1 MKLTPPYILLLIL
14 LLPTHLLLAQT
25 SDSLEVEVEKSN
37 EETFILKPTIGLGAG
52 SLKFYGDV
60 LDMKYG
66 NPIIGRFAYELS
78 IANDLTDFLK
88 LKLYVLWGQTSAN
101 ERNTDRNL
109 NFKSRISTGGVILNY
124 NFHHLL
130 NKNRTLSPFIGLG
143 IESLEF
149 HSKTDLYDQYG
160 NQYHYWSDGSI
171 RNLPEDAPNAS
182 DAIRIQ
188 RDYFYETDLRES
200 NYDGYGKYPER
211 TWAVPI
217 GTGFI
222 MHLSKHLDFV
232 LSSFL
237 HLSFSDL
244 IDNITKESEGD
255 RMGLHL
261 GNKGKDKLLFTSVSL
276 HYNFQI
282 EEAKRI
288 EKLNQKNIDY
298 LAIDGG
304 DYDQDGVNDF
314 IDECHVTPPNVK
326 VNEKGCPLD
335 SDKDGIPDYAD
346 VELNTSFG
354 VPVLPDGSTFTDQ
367 LILKDYLDYMDS
379 TGLSNAETIYRKMG
393 NNNYKSKKYMVQ
405 VGSFKTGIDNEDI
418 NRFLSIA
425 DVKITTYGD
434 TLTVITVG
442 NYDNLPDALKRKIQL
457 TEQGY
462 ATAEIVSQNDKGIIE
477 TVGDEDNNKPVNNKQ
492 PLANK
497 DDETFYRVQLGAFNK
512 KQPLSDFTGVS
523 DLLEIKTDDGLF
535 RYFSGSFKDKNNAE
549 QHKNEMKQK
558 GFQDSFVAEYKG
570 GNRVA
575 IYGSGNDINV
585 TNPPGS
591 KYKKEN
597 ISYRVQLGI
606 FRNQLP
612 KEILGEY
619 LKLGTVETIKEG
631 ELTRYVSGNFKSYT
645 EAENLKNE
653 LIVKGFETAFVISF
667 HNQEMISVK
676 EAKALTE

>member
-1 MKLTPPYILLLIL
+1 MKLTSAHILLLIL
-14 LLPTHLLLAQT
+14 LLPARLLLAQS
-25 SDSLEVEVEKSN
+25 SDSLEVEAGKSN
-37 EETFILKPTIGLGAG
+37 EETLILKPTIGLGAG

-101 ERNTDRNL
+101 ERSAARNL

-211 TWAVPI
+211 TWAMPL
-217 GTGFI
+217 GLGFT

-232 LSSFL
+232 FSGFL
-237 HLSFSDL
+237 HFTFSDL
-244 IDNITKESEGD
+244 IDNVTKESEGD
-255 RMGLHL
+255 RMGLHP

-282 EEAKRI
+282 DEAKRK
-288 EKLNQKNIDY
+288 EKINQKSVDY

-335 SDKDGIPDYAD
+335 LDKDGIPDYAD
-346 VELNTSFG
+346 VELNTSLG
-354 VPVLPDGSTFTDQ
+354 MPVLPDGSTFTDQ

-462 ATAEIVSQNDKGIIE
+462 ATAEIVSQNDRGIIE
-477 TVGDEDNNKPVNNKQ
+477 TVGDEDNNKPVNYKQ
-492 PLANK
+492 PLADN
-497 DDETFYRVQLGAFNK
+497 DDQTFYRVQLGAFNK
-512 KQPLSDFTGVS
+512 KQPLSDFTGVA
-523 DLLEIKTDDGLF
+523 DLLEIKTDDGLY
-535 RYFSGSFKDKNNAE
+535 RYFSGSFKDKNSAE

-570 GNRVA
+570 GKRVA
-575 IYGSGNDINV
+575 IYGSGSDANA
-585 TNPPGS
+585 TNPSVS

-619 LKLGTVETIKEG
+619 LKLGTVETINEG
-631 ELTRYVSGNFKSYT
+631 ELTRYVSGNFKTYA
-645 EAENLKNE
+645 EAEKLKNE
-653 LIVKGFETAFVISF
+653 LIAKGFETAFVISF